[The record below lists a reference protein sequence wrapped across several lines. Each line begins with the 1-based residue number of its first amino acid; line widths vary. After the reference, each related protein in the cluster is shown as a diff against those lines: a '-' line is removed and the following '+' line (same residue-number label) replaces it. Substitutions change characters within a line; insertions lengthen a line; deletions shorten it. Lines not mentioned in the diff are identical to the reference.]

1 MSDSPGH
8 SAGASPADP
17 APAPTTRPARPGV
30 VRRFGPVG
38 VVVVALLLVAVL
50 ATVKGRS
57 GGETGVAAGPVT
69 QDECGEESSDPTL
82 NPDLPIL
89 FSEASQGIDDDCD
102 GEVDRTLGDFEWDEG
117 CDKVTGRVRLPSV
130 YAPPCVPAFRGDN
143 GGETSPGV
151 TADTIKVVIY
161 QPMPGGDI
169 TAALSGLLDPEDVQ
183 QRTRAAFFEMLTD
196 VFQTYGRTVELE
208 VLVGSGAADDDA
220 AAVADAIK
228 VAEEIQ
234 PFAVIGAPPLTTA
247 FADTLAEEGILCI
260 GCGLSVPD
268 SRYQANAPYMW
279 GTSPTP
285 EQFLINFGDYLVKR
299 LYQRPAEFA
308 GPALADQERVFGV
321 VNFEQDP
328 PVFADVSREVF
339 ERGRQRG
346 YEAAVRETY
355 LLDIPR
361 LPERAASIIARMKD
375 AGVTTVVF
383 LGDPIMPIYLTQA
396 ATAEDYY
403 PEWVIA
409 GTVLT
414 DTTALGRQYDPA
426 QWAHAFGVSNL
437 AGRKPIQQQDQ
448 WRLHEWYFGTEP
460 EARLTSGVV
469 WPYVQLFMLGVH
481 MAGPNLTPET
491 FQGGLFSYPPSGGG
505 PTTPQISFGNHGF
518 FEAPDYIS
526 TDDVTEI
533 WWDPEA
539 EGKDEQDKSEK
550 PGMWRYANGGIRIPP
565 GRMPSGPAAPHD
577 PATSPTLF
585 ETTPSQ
591 DQFPDYP
598 PPPGSPAAG

>member
-1 MSDSPGH
+1 MSIPTDPDP
-8 SAGASPADP
+8 AGPAD
-17 APAPTTRPARPGV
+17 APAARPARPGAI
-30 VRRFGPVG
+30 RRFGPVG
-38 VVVVALLLVAVL
+38 LVLVALLLTAVL
-50 ATVKGRS
+50 ASVKGRS
-57 GGETGVAAGPVT
+57 DDEGRTAAGADPGLGGE
-69 QDECGEESSDPTL
+69 QGEDPTA
-82 NPDLPIL
+82 NPDLPL
-89 FSEASQGIDDDCD
+89 YFSEASDVN
-102 GEVDRTLGDFEWDEG
+102 EVDQHEWGDG
-117 CDKVTGRVRLPSV
+117 CDLVTGRVRLPSV
-130 YAPPCVPAFRGDN
+130 YAPPCVPVHEGDN

-151 TADTIKVVIY
+151 TADTVKIVVY
-161 QPMPGGDI
+161 QSMPGGDI
-169 TAALSGLLDPEDVQ
+169 TAALQGLLDEEDVQ
-183 QRTRAAFFEMLTD
+183 QRTRQAYVEMLAD
-196 VFQTYGRTVELE
+196 VFETYGRTIELE

-228 VAEEIQ
+228 VAEEIK
-234 PFAVIGAPPLTTA
+234 PFAVLGGPPLTTA
-247 FADTLAEEGILCI
+247 FAEQLAEREIICI

-268 SRYQANAPYMW
+268 SVFQENAPYMW
-279 GTSPTP
+279 GTTPTP
-285 EQFLINFGDYLVKR
+285 EQFLVNFGDFIVKR
-299 LYQRPAEFA
+299 LFQRPAEFA
-308 GPALADQERVFGV
+308 GDALRGQERVFGT

-328 PVFADVSREVF
+328 PVFSDVSREVF

-355 LLDIPR
+355 ILDIPR

-375 AGVTTVVF
+375 AGVTTVIF

-414 DTTALGRQYDPA
+414 DTTALGRQYDA
-426 QWAHAFGVSNL
+426 TQWAHAFGVSNL
-437 AGRKPIQQQDQ
+437 AGRKPLAQQDQ
-448 WRLHEWYFGTEP
+448 WRLYEWYYGEEP
-460 EARLTSGVV
+460 EARLTTGTI
-469 WPYVQLFMLGVH
+469 WPSVQLLMLGIH

-505 PTTPQISFGNHGF
+505 PTTPQVSFGNHGF
-518 FEAPDYIS
+518 FDEPDYLS

-533 WWDPEA
+533 WWDPEPVG
-539 EGKDEQDKSEK
+539 EDEQGKDDK

-565 GRMPSGPAAPHD
+565 GRMPTGPPAAHD

-585 ETTPSQ
+585 ETLPSQ

-598 PPPGSPAAG
+598 PPPSSPAAG